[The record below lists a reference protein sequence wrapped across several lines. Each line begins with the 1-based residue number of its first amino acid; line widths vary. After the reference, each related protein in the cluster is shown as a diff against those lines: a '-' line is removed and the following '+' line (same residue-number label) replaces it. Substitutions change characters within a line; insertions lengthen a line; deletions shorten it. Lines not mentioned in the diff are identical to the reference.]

1 MEQINEY
8 LLRIL
13 IGNSNKGGKFWS
25 PKQTH
30 CVSSQEGRWVY
41 HDFDV
46 GLTGL
51 FSHTRALMGATDKD
65 YGCY

>member
-1 MEQINEY
+1 MGQINEY
-8 LLRIL
+8 LLHIL
-13 IGNSNKGGKFWS
+13 LGNSNKGEKLWS
-25 PKQTH
+25 PKQMY
-30 CVSSQEGRWVY
+30 CVGSQVGRWAY

-51 FSHTRALMGATDKD
+51 FTRTRGLMGATDKD